1 MDRGEEKWE
10 GGINLLSW
18 FMSKLGCA
26 LRSAMRDNAESLTMC
41 CDTDKQTRR
50 EDIIIEHRAQ
60 DVEFRSS
67 IHSLYIKIK

>member
-26 LRSAMRDNAESLTMC
+26 LRSAMRDNAE
-41 CDTDKQTRR
+41 
-50 EDIIIEHRAQ
+50 EFN
-60 DVEFRSS
+60 DV
-67 IHSLYIKIK
+67 L